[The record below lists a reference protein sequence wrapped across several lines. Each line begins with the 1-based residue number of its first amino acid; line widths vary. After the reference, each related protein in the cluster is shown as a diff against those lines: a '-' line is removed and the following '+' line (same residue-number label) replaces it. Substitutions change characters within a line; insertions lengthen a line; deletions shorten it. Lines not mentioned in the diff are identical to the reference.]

1 MSRRYRVE
9 VDEFSAGLTLQ
20 RALLSER
27 HRGRALRTCRRGRLR
42 THVGRRRRGST
53 YPFSRLL
60 RSPNVCGAIPMA
72 SIGSLLM
79 LDYRVD
85 ELRERIKIESERVAQ
100 MEIEGREP
108 SKSRK
113 CLASLEQSL
122 EAMLVQR
129 EKIVRELES
138 GRPANFRRA
147 VG

>member
-1 MSRRYRVE
+1 
-9 VDEFSAGLTLQ
+9 
-20 RALLSER
+20 
-27 HRGRALRTCRRGRLR
+27 
-42 THVGRRRRGST
+42 
-53 YPFSRLL
+53 
-60 RSPNVCGAIPMA
+60 MA

-85 ELRERIKIESERVAQ
+85 ELRDRIKIESERVAQ

-108 SKSRK
+108 SKSRES
-113 CLASLEQSL
+113 LAALEQSL

-129 EKIVRELES
+129 DKIVRELES